1 MGQALPTSRPRS
13 PFILTVGWLCVIPAA
28 AVGVAVLSA
37 PWWWLGDLG
46 TPWSTHAAV
55 LLLVPLVLWRRW
67 APMAWALAALF
78 VILLMP
84 RLLSAWS
91 ARALPLPE
99 AVNHLTVAAWNVYKD
114 NPMRAGDVPGIAAL
128 ASDVL
133 GLIEI
138 DQGDEDS
145 LAADPRWPYQHWEH
159 GGSVGYRGFGSAVLS
174 RYPLTDVVVHR
185 LTSDVLIE
193 ATISVKA
200 APIRIFVV
208 HTMAPGS
215 AERSR
220 LRARQMEAIARL
232 VRSSSEPIIALG
244 DWNCTPA
251 CRVWQSVHHA
261 GLRRARQPAAATWP
275 AALGPFGIA
284 IDHVL
289 TRDADVIDAQART
302 LDGSDHRL
310 IEAVIGW

>member
-1 MGQALPTSRPRS
+1 MGQALPTTKPRS

-28 AVGVAVLSA
+28 AVGIAVLSA
-37 PWWWLGDLG
+37 PWGWLGDLG

-67 APMAWALAALF
+67 SPMAWALAVVFLM
-78 VILLMP
+78 LLTP

-91 ARALPLPE
+91 ARSVPLPE
-99 AVNHLTVAAWNVYKD
+99 AQHHLSVAAWNVYKD
-114 NPMRAGDVPGIAAL
+114 NPMRAGDVPGFAAL
-128 ASDVL
+128 AADVV

-138 DQGDEDS
+138 DQGDKDS
-145 LAADPRWPYQHWEH
+145 LTADPRWPHQHWEH
-159 GGSVGYRGFGSAVLS
+159 GGGDGHRGFGSALLS
-174 RYPLTDVVVHR
+174 RYPLTDVVIHC
-185 LTSDVLIE
+185 LTSDVLIDAIIIVE
-193 ATISVKA
+193 G
-200 APIRIFVV
+200 APIRILVV
-208 HTMAPGS
+208 HTISPGS

-220 LRARQMEAIARL
+220 LRARQMDATARL
-232 VRSSSEPIIALG
+232 VRRSEAPVIALG

-251 CRVWQSVHHA
+251 CRVWQSIHHA

-275 AALGPFGIA
+275 AALGAFGIA

-289 TRDADVIDAQART
+289 TRDADVIETHART
-302 LDGSDHRL
+302 LRGSDHRL